1 VDFGSPLTDPRMMLA
16 QQLMQSSGDAS
27 PVRSWTQELARAL
40 NPAIGAY
47 MFNKGQGEYN
57 DTMAKALQASKSPG
71 WVSPDTFQGNNG
83 QTIKAGTIAPGTGG
97 EDAMMGVLQ
106 SNPMTRGLATQ
117 MQMQQIQ
124 QKQALAAELAKEEGK
139 YKLQGQYEPG
149 IKGATASA
157 EAGARQPFEFASQ
170 THQGQISRANSSA
183 SNREAADLALRNLQQ
198 EPRQVGAGSTLY
210 DPTKKEAIY
219 TAPVNLSR
227 TPEGMAFESFMAEHP
242 DATPEQQQA
251 FIQRS
256 KGMRSPATAAMQ
268 QFMAEHP
275 EATSDDISAFNAKL
289 KSQGSSTQAFATGK
303 QGQAV
308 NSMNVATEHL
318 GLLRDLSKAL
328 DNGDIRAFNSIGQ
341 TYSQQTGSPAPTNFD
356 TAKQIVGDE
365 LIKAVIGSGA
375 GVADRENIQTAF
387 NKASSPQQ
395 LQGAIDNAFKLM
407 GGQLKGLKLQYE
419 QTTGKKDFEDHLTP
433 AARAAMEPV
442 TPEGGGAELPA
453 AARSQLQIGHNT
465 TFGNGQIW
473 TLDAQGNPKQVK

>member
-1 VDFGSPLTDPRMMLA
+1 MDFGGNLTDPRMMLA

-40 NPAIGAY
+40 NPVIGAY

-106 SNPMTRGLATQ
+106 SNPMTQGLATQ
-117 MQMQQIQ
+117 LQMQQLQ
-124 QKQALAAELAKEEGK
+124 QKQALAADLAKKEGE

-149 IKGATASA
+149 IKGATAGA
-157 EAGARQPFEFASQ
+157 EAGARQPFEQQNTKFGSDLSLRNTLAG
-170 THQGQISRANSSA
+170 GQQS
-183 SNREAADLALRNLQQ
+183 ADLALRNLKQ
-198 EPRQVGAGSTLY
+198 EPRQVGPGSTLY
-210 DPTKKEAIY
+210 DPTTNQAIY
-219 TAPVNLSR
+219 TAPIKISG
-227 TPEGMAFESFMAEHP
+227 TPEAIALQHYMEANP
-242 DATPEQQQA
+242 TATPEQIQA
-251 FIQRS
+251 YLQS
-256 KGMRSPATAAMQ
+256 GKGLRSPASAATMKFMQ
-268 QFMAEHP
+268 EHP
-275 EATSDDISAFNAKL
+275 DATSDDISAFNAKL